1 MSAQA
6 HVQLSR
12 FTVEDARPTTF
23 LERGVTVPFTTP
35 MLLGSRVRPGP
46 RGNLEVAVPSPAGV
60 RGFYVLPLAGITDIC
75 TPTLHDRLMVEVLEE
90 TSVVTPNTI
99 LLIAR
104 AVAQEGL
111 AGRSAAAAAAAAE
124 KAVTGQGLL
133 TNYMLLLHLIAQT
146 ENPSERDPPAEE
158 DAPAGVQ
165 ARAQRAVARLAHS
178 LGMQTDRVVAALEGL
193 AMAYLDVGLPGD
205 RTKAR
210 YQRQLA
216 QIEALSAEVA
226 RWAEAA
232 LDSSLM
238 GAASLVSRSAF
249 FTVSCG
255 RVVLA
260 DLLAPV
266 DSLRGLVM
274 RWMTDPEAI
283 RNELGKLAWL
293 LDGWAMILGVWETAE
308 RIGMPS
314 AIREMS
320 ILVPSMPLEVNKWV
334 SGPELDYFANE
345 RKRHSRLVSRLEE
358 WRTGR
363 QMDLIMR
370 NEMIVRDF
378 V

>member
-1 MSAQA
+1 MPA
-6 HVQLSR
+6 HAEVPLSR
-12 FTVEDARPTTF
+12 LTVEDARPTTF

-35 MLLGSRVRPGP
+35 MLLGSRVRPGR
-46 RGNLEVAVPSPAGV
+46 RGELEIAVPSPAGV
-60 RGFYVLPLAGITDIC
+60 RGFYVLPLGGIGDIC
-75 TPTLHDRLMVEVLEE
+75 TPTLHDRLMVEVLED
-90 TSVVTPNTI
+90 TSIVTPNTI
-99 LLIAR
+99 LLVAR

-111 AGRSAAAAAAAAE
+111 AGRAAAAAAAAAE
-124 KAVTGQGLL
+124 QAVTGQGLL

-146 ENPSERDPPAEE
+146 EHPAEIERPAEE
-158 DAPAGVQ
+158 DAPAQVQ

-178 LGMQTDRVVAALEGL
+178 LGMPTERVVAALEGL

-210 YQRQLA
+210 YQRQLRE
-216 QIEALSAEVA
+216 IEALSAEAA
-226 RWAEAA
+226 RWADTS
-232 LDSSLM
+232 LDSGLA
-238 GAASLVSRSAF
+238 GAATLVSRSAF

-255 RVVLA
+255 QVVLA

-266 DSLRGLVM
+266 DALRLLVM
-274 RWMTDPEAI
+274 RWVADPEGVRA
-283 RNELGKLAWL
+283 ELSKLAWL
-293 LDGWAMILGVWETAE
+293 LDGWAVILGIWETAE
-308 RIGMPS
+308 RIGMPA
-314 AIREMS
+314 AIHEMS

-363 QMDLIMR
+363 QIDLVMR

>member
-35 MLLGSRVRPGP
+35 MLLGSRVRPGQ
-46 RGNLEVAVPSPAGV
+46 RGQLEVAVPNPAGV
-60 RGFYVLPLAGITDIC
+60 RGFYVLPLGGITDIC
-75 TPTLHDRLMVEVLEE
+75 TPTLHDRLMIEVLED

-111 AGRSAAAAAAAAE
+111 AGRAAAAAAAAAE
-124 KAVTGQGLL
+124 SAISGQSLL
-133 TNYMLLLHLIAQT
+133 TNYMLLLHLISQT
-146 ENPSERDPPAEE
+146 ELPAESERPPEQ
-158 DAPAGVQ
+158 DTPAQVQ

-178 LGMQTDRVVAALEGL
+178 LGMPTDRVVIALEGL

-216 QIEALSAEVA
+216 QIENLSTEAT
-226 RWAEAA
+226 RWGEAA
-232 LDSSLM
+232 LDSHLA
-238 GAASLVSRSAF
+238 GAATLVGRSAF
-249 FTVSCG
+249 ITANCG
-255 RVVLA
+255 QLVLA

-266 DSLRGLVM
+266 DAIRSLVA
-274 RWMTDPEAI
+274 RWVADPETI
-283 RNELGKLAWL
+283 RVELGKLAWL
-293 LDGWAMILGVWETAE
+293 LDGWAMIIGVWETAD
-308 RIGMPS
+308 RIGMPA

-320 ILVPSMPLEVNKWV
+320 LLVPSMPLEVNKWV

-363 QMDLIMR
+363 QVDLIMR